1 MAPPIQGKNRRSIR
15 YVISNGRDT
24 RQIRSTSKPE
34 CFQARS
40 GRHHQRRANG
50 ALTADEQAIR
60 EQILAGPTPASP
72 RIAENNMATKQ
83 KCFVCGFIDTFSG
96 MQVSQPSVGH
106 LDNVVVS
113 E

>member
-1 MAPPIQGKNRRSIR
+1 MNSSANSKEKSSLDSLCYLQWPEYAENPVHQNAFRRP
-15 YVISNGRDT
+15 GR
-24 RQIRSTSKPE
+24 
-34 CFQARS
+34 
-40 GRHHQRRANG
+40 RHPANG
-50 ALTADEQAIR
+50 ALTPDDQPIR

-72 RIAENNMATKQ
+72 CIAENKMATKQ
-83 KCFVCGFIDTFSG
+83 NCFVCGFIDAFSG

>member
-1 MAPPIQGKNRRSIR
+1 MAPPIQGKNR
-15 YVISNGRDT
+15 T
-24 RQIRSTSKPE
+24 RFAMLSPMAGILGKSGPPANQNAFKRP
-34 CFQARS
+34 
-40 GRHHQRRANG
+40 GRHHPANG
-50 ALTADEQAIR
+50 ALTADDQAIR

-106 LDNVVVS
+106 LDNVAVS